1 MARSMQPDFRPTI
14 LSRAR
19 FVSPWSHTVSPG
31 DGNSLDHYSLPGFG
45 FMPRFVTGCL
55 FFLLLM
61 SPGVF
66 AQEWRSYGGDVGGT
80 RFSTLRQINRSN
92 VARLKRAWT
101 YHMGEMDRGANETD
115 RHHVA
120 PFESTP
126 LVIDGVLYFSTPSN
140 RVIALDAE
148 SSKEIWQFDPQAGQ
162 TGRRQYFQHRG
173 VAYWENKKGDDRRI
187 LFGTFDGRLIALD
200 AKTGKPCHDFGKNGE
215 IDLRKGVADAFP
227 GAEYAVTSPP
237 AIYQDLVITGAAV
250 PEYASKGPSGA
261 VRAFDVGSGK
271 LVWIFHTIPDPGE
284 AGHESWKEEAWKDRT
299 GTNVWSLMSVDTE
312 RGLVF
317 LPVGSASYDFYGADR
332 KGMDLFSNS
341 LVALDAATGK
351 LVWYYQMVHH
361 DIWDY
366 DMPAQPVLIS
376 LRRHGKEIP
385 AVAQVTKMGFVF
397 ILDRLTG
404 KPLFPVEERRVPES
418 NVPGEVAWSTQPFPV
433 QPPPLVRQSVN
444 DADIRTSESNRYCAE
459 LFHSLQNHGMY
470 TPYGVEL
477 TLVMPG
483 TLGGGN
489 WSGGSFD
496 KGSGYLFVN
505 ANELGAVGAMQPQAD
520 DAPERFRRGAKGG
533 EYARFWDENEWP
545 CQKPPWGTLNAVD
558 VNKGEIVWK
567 VALGRVDELKTTTGT
582 PNLGGSI
589 VTAGGVVFIGA
600 TTDSRFRAFDARTGE
615 QLWVSDLE
623 ASAHATPI
631 TYLGKKS
638 GKQFVGYFR
647 GKVSDTLAA
656 FSLPDK

>member
-1 MARSMQPDFRPTI
+1 MVAMWMMSSTK
-14 LSRAR
+14 
-19 FVSPWSHTVSPG
+19 
-31 DGNSLDHYSLPGFG
+31 
-45 FMPRFVTGCL
+45 VTRL
-55 FFLLLM
+55 FFMLAL
-61 SPGVF
+61 SSAAS
-66 AQEWRSYGGDVGGT
+66 AQELQFYGGDAGGT
-80 RFSTLRQINRSN
+80 RFSPLRQINRQN

-101 YHMGEMDRGANETD
+101 YHMGEEDRKGSGAD
-115 RHHVA
+115 RARVA
-120 PFESTP
+120 PFESHP
-126 LVIDGVLYFSTPSN
+126 MVIDDLLYVSTPSN
-140 RVIALDAE
+140 RVIALNAE
-148 SSKEIWQFDPQAGQ
+148 TGQEIWQFDPQAGRA
-162 TGRRQYFQHRG
+162 GPREFFQHRG
-173 VAYWENKKGDDRRI
+173 VAYWQSKKGDDRRI
-187 LFGTFDGRLIALD
+187 LYGTFDGRLIALD
-200 AKTGKPCHDFGKNGE
+200 AKTGKPCHDFGKDGAVN
-215 IDLRKGVADAFP
+215 LRTGIADAYP
-227 GAEYAVTSPP
+227 GAEYSVTSPP

-250 PEYASKGPSGA
+250 PEYPSKGPSGE
-261 VRAFDVGSGK
+261 VRAFDVRSGK
-271 LVWIFHTIPDPGE
+271 LVWTFHTPPQPGE
-284 AGHESWKEEAWKDRT
+284 IGHESWEGDAWKERT
-299 GTNVWSLMSVDTE
+299 GANVWSIMSVDIE
-312 RGLVF
+312 RGLLF
-317 LPVGSASYDFYGADR
+317 LPIGSASYYFYGADR
-332 KGMDLFSNS
+332 KGLDLFSNC
-341 LVALDAATGK
+341 LVALEAASGK

-366 DMPAQPVLIS
+366 DMPAQPVLITV
-376 LRRHGKEIP
+376 RRNGREVP
-385 AVAQVTKMGFVF
+385 AVGQVTKMGFVF

-404 KPLFPVEERRVPES
+404 KPLFPVEERPVPQS
-418 NVPGEVAWSTQPFPV
+418 DVPGEVAWPTQPFPV

-638 GKQFVGYFR
+638 GKQFVVIAAGGGGYFR